1 MNAPPRI
8 AEHHVER
15 RAIDSKRTVI
25 AFTIGI
31 LAWSMDYKSSAGAG
45 TAAAFQA
52 LLLGV
57 YIVMLL
63 SIAVTAIRAATG
75 IGSVWVLLLA
85 VLIFMVD
92 GTILATSFERDP
104 YTILVNLLPP
114 FVYASACAL
123 TYVTL
128 SIASDRLP
136 VILTVLRVACLTY
149 AVGHLVMIAMTRG
162 IDVRH
167 SRYEVFSGA
176 AMPSLAI
183 IALALIRR
191 VSRLD
196 VVIMVFNLAIALLS
210 VTRTL
215 FVVLLAQLAGV
226 LVARPSSL
234 FKGTAV
240 RGLMLL
246 VICGGGLAAL
256 DLAAGTGLIERWTDR
271 LTVGERYGA
280 DPTALTR
287 SAETHFMME
296 SFTQSTDTL
305 LFGNG
310 LAARIYMTGS
320 DAVRAAQMVGW
331 QSVKIYDEGYGHENY
346 VSILFIA
353 GLLGG
358 GGLLI
363 VQILNGL
370 QAIALIRRLQLTDP
384 SCQSTAA
391 HLGVWGALI
400 VIGILAYGLLGAVIG
415 DRSTCVW
422 YGIGTGILYWC
433 REHLEAPGSSPVK
446 VPRVQTQGA

>member
-1 MNAPPRI
+1 
-8 AEHHVER
+8 
-15 RAIDSKRTVI
+15 
-25 AFTIGI
+25 
-31 LAWSMDYKSSAGAG
+31 
-45 TAAAFQA
+45 
-52 LLLGV
+52 
-57 YIVMLL
+57 
-63 SIAVTAIRAATG
+63 
-75 IGSVWVLLLA
+75 
-85 VLIFMVD
+85 
-92 GTILATSFERDP
+92 
-104 YTILVNLLPP
+104 
-114 FVYASACAL
+114 
-123 TYVTL
+123 
-128 SIASDRLP
+128 
-136 VILTVLRVACLTY
+136 
-149 AVGHLVMIAMTRG
+149 
-162 IDVRH
+162 
-167 SRYEVFSGA
+167 
-176 AMPSLAI
+176 MPSLAI

-310 LAARIYMTGS
+310 LAARIYMTGP

-346 VSILFIA
+346 ASILFIA

-370 QAIALIRRLQLTDP
+370 QAIALIRRVQLTDA

-433 REHLEAPGSSPVK
+433 REYLEAPASSPVK
-446 VPRVQTQGA
+446 VPRVQTLGA